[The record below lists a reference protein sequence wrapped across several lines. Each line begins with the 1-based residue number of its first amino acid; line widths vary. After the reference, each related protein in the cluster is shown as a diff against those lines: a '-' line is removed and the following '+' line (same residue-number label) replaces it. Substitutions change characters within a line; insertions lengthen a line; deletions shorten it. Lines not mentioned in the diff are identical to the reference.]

1 MSFMTS
7 IEPDLGVSPTA
18 RAARAAGCA
27 FVSLAVWMG
36 VAFAVIQLRGCT
48 GEGMQCLGDAIGI
61 MFLCLLGAAV
71 SMWGLLRLA
80 RVRPAWL
87 VAVAGPLVFL
97 LLAFGLLGRFF
108 LNVPQ
113 LWVVAIM
120 AAYALGAVLAD
131 RRVSARVRWITVGAL
146 VVLLVVGLFRF

>member
-1 MSFMTS
+1 MTS
-7 IEPDLGVSPTA
+7 IEPDPGVTPVA

-36 VAFAVIQLRGCT
+36 LAYALIQLQGCT
-48 GEGMQCLGDAIGI
+48 AEGMKCLGDAIGI
-61 MFLCLLGAAV
+61 MFLCLLGAAL

-87 VAVAGPLVFL
+87 VAITGPLVFL
-97 LLAFGLLGRFF
+97 LLAFGLLGRYF
-108 LNVPQ
+108 LGTPT

-120 AAYALGAVLAD
+120 ASYSLAAVLAD
-131 RRVSARVRWITVGAL
+131 PRVSARVRWLTVGVL
-146 VVLLVVGLFRF
+146 VALLVAGLARF

>member
-1 MSFMTS
+1 MTS
-7 IEPDLGVSPTA
+7 IEPDPGVSPVA

-87 VAVAGPLVFL
+87 VALAGPLVFL
-97 LLAFGLLGRFF
+97 LLAFGLAGRFF

-120 AAYALGAVLAD
+120 AAYAIGAVLAD
-131 RRVSARVRWITVGAL
+131 RRVPARVRWITVGAL
-146 VVLLVVGLFRF
+146 VVLLVAGLFRF

>member
-1 MSFMTS
+1 MTS
-7 IEPDLGVSPTA
+7 IEPDSGVSPAA

-36 VAFAVIQLRGCT
+36 VAYAVIQLRGCT
-48 GEGMQCLGDAIGI
+48 GEGMRCLGDAIGI

-71 SMWGLLRLA
+71 SMWGMLRLA
-80 RVRPAWL
+80 RVRPAWP

-97 LLAFGLLGRFF
+97 LLAFGLAGRFF
-108 LNVPQ
+108 LGTPQ

-131 RRVSARVRWITVGAL
+131 RRVSARARWITVGAL
-146 VVLLVVGLFRF
+146 VVLLVAGLFRF

>member
-1 MSFMTS
+1 MSVMTS
-7 IEPDLGVSPTA
+7 IEPDPGVSPAA

-36 VAFAVIQLRGCT
+36 LAYALIRLQGCV
-48 GEGMQCLGDAIGI
+48 GGMECLGDAIGI
-61 MFLCLLGAAV
+61 IFLCLVGAAL

-80 RVRPAWL
+80 RVRPAWQ
-87 VAVAGPLVFL
+87 VALAGPGVFL
-97 LLAFGLLGRFF
+97 LLVFGLLGRFF

-120 AAYALGAVLAD
+120 AAYALAAVLVD
-131 RRVSARVRWITVGAL
+131 PRVSARVRWITVGVL
-146 VVLLVVGLFRF
+146 VALLVAGLARI

>member
-1 MSFMTS
+1 MSVMTS
-7 IEPDLGVSPTA
+7 IEPDPGVRPAA

-27 FVSLAVWMG
+27 FVSLAGWMG
-36 VAFAVIQLRGCT
+36 LAYAVIQLRGCT

-61 MFLCLLGAAV
+61 IFLCLLGAAG

-87 VAVAGPLVFL
+87 VAVAGPVVFL
-97 LLAFGLLGRFF
+97 LLAFGLLGRSF
-108 LNVPQ
+108 LGVPQ

-131 RRVSARVRWITVGAL
+131 RRVSARVRWITVGVL
-146 VVLLVVGLFRF
+146 VALLVARLFRF